1 MPVVSGPPPVIAQDK
16 PKAAPRATATMRKRR
31 DSVNGIFQLAGFGL
45 MMGRQYADAGAI
57 SKHGPGITDEIARLA
72 EDDARLADAV
82 DRLTS
87 VGPYGA
93 LIAAVSPLVIQ
104 VMVNHGRIN
113 AVPAMRD
120 MGVVPK
126 AELEAEIQAAMALQE
141 QVALLHA
148 QEAEEL
154 LARARHGER
163 RYAGSAERVHDGQP
177 SPGQASGEPQ

>member
-31 DSVNGIFQLAGFGL
+31 DSVNGILQLAGFGL

-141 QVALLHA
+141 QVALLRA
-148 QEAEEL
+148 QAWQ
-154 LARARHGER
+154 GER
-163 RYAGSAERVHDGQP
+163 RYAESAERVHDGQP